1 MTQSLLTSTNFTDTS
16 DRNSVEIDAANLNNQ
31 LFEKFVYLPEIMKL
45 ISAHVNT
52 GETIPKDVVTILK
65 EGFRIFI
72 FKINFKLRN
81 HAY

>member
-31 LFEKFVYLPEIMKL
+31 LFEKFAYIPEVVKL

-52 GETIPKDVVTILK
+52 GDALATETLTILK
-65 EGFRIFI
+65 NGLLNMHLKWRKNSLKVSI
-72 FKINFKLRN
+72 
-81 HAY
+81 